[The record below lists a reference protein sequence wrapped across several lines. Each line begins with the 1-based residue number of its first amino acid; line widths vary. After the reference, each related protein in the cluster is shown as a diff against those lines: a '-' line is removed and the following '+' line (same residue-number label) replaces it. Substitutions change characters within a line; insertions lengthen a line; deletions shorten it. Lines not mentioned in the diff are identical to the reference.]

1 MTPLLNAPALLPGLS
16 LKLEYQNPSLSIKH
30 RSLPMTLL
38 ARAEAGRIGRNTTL
52 VIMTAGSAGVSVAWA
67 ASQIGCK
74 ALLLMPEGAPDSVV
88 NYARWLGADVERRP
102 HPQLQELLD
111 AHRAMPGS
119 HVVEQLSDPELI
131 VHYRAVGEE
140 LLRQAPG
147 AAAVTVAAGTCASL
161 MGIAEALAPAG
172 VAVYAAEPAEA
183 AVLSGEPWRPH
194 NIPGLAPPA
203 PTRLFRREAVA
214 GIVPVASELAW
225 TTAREALAVCGE
237 PVGPSSGAAIA
248 AARMLRA
255 RGVAG
260 DIVAVCS
267 SHMVTSL

>member
-1 MTPLLNAPALLPGLS
+1 MTPLLSAPGLLPGLS
-16 LKLEYQNPSLSIKH
+16 LKLEYLNPSLSIKH
-30 RSLPMTLL
+30 RSLPKTLL
-38 ARAEAGRIGRNTTL
+38 ERASAGRISRDATL

-74 ALLLMPEGAPDSVV
+74 ALLLMPDGAPDSVV
-88 NYARWLGADVERRP
+88 NYARWLGAEVERRP

-111 AHRAMPGS
+111 AHRGMPGS

-131 VHYRAVGEE
+131 GHYREVGEE

-147 AAAVTVAAGTCASL
+147 LAAVTVSAGTCASL

-172 VAVYAAEPAEA
+172 VPVYAVEPAEA

-225 TTAREALAVCGE
+225 STAREALAACGE

-248 AARMLRA
+248 AARMLRG
-255 RGVAG
+255 RGVDG

>member
-1 MTPLLNAPALLPGLS
+1 MTPLLSAPDLLPGLS
-16 LKLEYQNPSLSIKH
+16 LKLEYLNPSLSIKH
-30 RSLPMTLL
+30 RSLPKTLL
-38 ARAEAGRIGRNTTL
+38 ERARAGRISRDATL

-67 ASQIGCK
+67 AGQIGCK
-74 ALLLMPEGAPDSVV
+74 ALLLMSDSAPDSVV
-88 NYARWLGADVERRP
+88 NYARWLGAEVERRP

-111 AHRAMPGS
+111 AHRGMPGS
-119 HVVEQLSDPELI
+119 HVVEQLSDAELI
-131 VHYRAVGEE
+131 GHYREVGEE

-147 AAAVTVAAGTCASL
+147 LAAVAVSAGTCASL
-161 MGIAEALAPAG
+161 MGIAEALAG
-172 VAVYAAEPAEA
+172 VPVYAVEPAEA

-225 TTAREALAVCGE
+225 ATAHEALAACGE

-248 AARMLRA
+248 AARILRG
-255 RGVAG
+255 RGVDGA
-260 DIVAVCS
+260 IVAVCS

>member
-1 MTPLLNAPALLPGLS
+1 MTPLLSAPGLLSGLS
-16 LKLEYQNPSLSIKH
+16 LKLEYLNPSLSIKH
-30 RSLPMTLL
+30 RSLPTTLL
-38 ARAEAGRIGRNTTL
+38 ERARAGRISRDATL

-74 ALLLMPEGAPDSVV
+74 ALLLMPDSAPDSVV
-88 NYARWLGADVERRP
+88 NYARWLGAEVERRP

-111 AHRAMPGS
+111 AHRGMPGS
-119 HVVEQLSDPELI
+119 HVVEQLSDTELI
-131 VHYRAVGEE
+131 GHYRTVGEE

-147 AAAVTVAAGTCASL
+147 LAAVTVSAGTCASL

-172 VAVYAAEPAEA
+172 VPVYAVEPAEA

-225 TTAREALAVCGE
+225 STAREALAACGE

-248 AARMLRA
+248 AARMLRE
-255 RGVAG
+255 RGVDG
-260 DIVAVCS
+260 DIAAVCS